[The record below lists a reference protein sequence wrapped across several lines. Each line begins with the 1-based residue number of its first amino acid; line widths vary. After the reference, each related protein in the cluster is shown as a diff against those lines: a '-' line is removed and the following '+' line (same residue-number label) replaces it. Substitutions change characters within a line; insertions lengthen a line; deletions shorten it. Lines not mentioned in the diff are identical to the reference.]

1 MSYHNTNTS
10 NLRQQ
15 SQQNILTYIN
25 GAPLFRTI
33 QQALNYGQSIGLTG
47 YHTHTFENIIG
58 YMAGFDHSEA
68 TLNAQRQTVQSEQLI
83 LQKQIN
89 SFEINTNDLS
99 PVATNRSLQIN
110 GDIGSEF
117 SLQVIQNSASSS
129 VLDKFYNFKTK
140 TFDSIFNNSHVLNVK
155 LQSNFF
161 AKNIFF
167 PATVVTDYRIVLTA
181 KNNTIINSAIGTS
194 DKVVSKTITQTGDVT
209 IDFVFKTSNTSS
221 YNANPPSTT
230 LQINGKPG
238 LVTVDT
244 LDISKT
250 ITNTTGATNSFGLIV
265 SSVFKDE
272 TGFFIEKN
280 HTVNGGITNSNVLA
294 LDDVSNIA
302 EGSVITASTGSLSG
316 TPTVNAING
325 NKITLSSAQS
335 FADGITLTFKTTG
348 SSKIEKATGLLFTT
362 ARSIENL
369 TQSTIDAN
377 TESIENPEVVTVL
390 DNSQFVQTTVRADG
404 SLSEATDGSSAVVAV
419 NGTNG
424 ISKDSVIAGFSI
436 PNNGTKVTAINTA
449 SASAGHLTLNQALP
463 ETLDAGQ
470 TVTFIGSS
478 KTFEFVNCQV
488 QISKYPTSNLTV
500 NIDLDSFITPGTAS

>member
-10 NLRQQ
+10 NLRRQ

-25 GAPLFRTI
+25 GAPLFKTI

-47 YHTHTFENIIG
+47 YHTHTFENTIG
-58 YMAGFDHSEA
+58 YMAGFTHAQSVNNTEA
-68 TLNAQRQTVQSEQLI
+68 LELDKTIS
-83 LQKQIN
+83 

-99 PVATNRSLQIN
+99 PVATNRSLQVN

-129 VLDKFYNFKTK
+129 VLDKFYNFKTN

-167 PATVVTDYRIVLTA
+167 PATVVTDYKIVLTA
-181 KNNTIINSAIGTS
+181 KNNTIIDSTISTS
-194 DKVVSKTITQTGDVT
+194 NKVISKTITQTGDVT

-230 LQINGKPG
+230 LQISGRPG
-238 LVTVDT
+238 LVTLDT

-265 SSVFKDE
+265 SSIFKDE
-272 TGFFIEKN
+272 TGFFIEQN
-280 HTVNGGITNSNVLA
+280 QTVNGGITSATSFL
-294 LDDVSNIA
+294 LDDTSNIA
-302 EGSVITASTGSLSG
+302 VGSVITAVDGGSLSG
-316 TPTVNAING
+316 TPSVTR
-325 NKITLSSAQS
+325 ITEKLVTISSVQT
-335 FADGITLTFKTTG
+335 FDDNRVLTFKTTG
-348 SSKIEKATGLLFTT
+348 VSKINKATGFQFST
-362 ARSIENL
+362 AKSIENITSVIIDSTNEAKQNPDTL
-369 TQSTIDAN
+369 TGVT
-377 TESIENPEVVTVL
+377 NP
-390 DNSQFVQTTVRADG
+390 QFVQTTARADG

-424 ISKDSVIAGFSI
+424 ISKDSVIAGFAI
-436 PNNGTKVTAINTA
+436 PINDTKVTTINTA

-463 ETLDAGQ
+463 ETLEPSQ
-470 TVTFIGSS
+470 TISFIGSS
-478 KTFEFVNCQV
+478 KTFEFDNCQV
-488 QISKYPTSNLTV
+488 KIKEYPISNLTV